1 LKSKRKVLL
10 VGMLDSI
17 HLAKWINRF
26 DTSLVEF
33 TIFPSKKFKKLH
45 PYLSSNLNE
54 GQVLH
59 FSRHAKYL
67 SYKYV
72 GYYDFFLHEI
82 LGKFI
87 PIFSRKESLKR
98 LLKSPF
104 DFMHAHELQGAGYLC
119 SDLSSE
125 TTAEFMLSIWG
136 SDLTY
141 FADLEGHREKV
152 SSALLRADS
161 ISAECIRDYRIA
173 KKLGFIGLELPIIPV
188 SASFNFSDRDNTL
201 VPMIDRNLILVK
213 TYGKPFG
220 RGDLAIDAIESFL
233 TDNADPEVFFY
244 SVGPDLVER
253 VRSLALKFS
262 GRVNFSLAR
271 APILQQDLYSYFR
284 RARLYVGVS
293 ESDGISTS
301 FLEAIA
307 FGAYPI
313 QTNTSCANEWEAI
326 GVSCSLINVATSSIM
341 EAMSENYYDL
351 DKLQQSQNINFMIAK
366 SKLDNVQISSIAQ
379 NFYFRNSSST

>member
-1 LKSKRKVLL
+1 
-10 VGMLDSI
+10 
-17 HLAKWINRF
+17 
-26 DTSLVEF
+26 
-33 TIFPSKKFKKLH
+33 
-45 PYLSSNLNE
+45 
-54 GQVLH
+54 
-59 FSRHAKYL
+59 
-67 SYKYV
+67 
-72 GYYDFFLHEI
+72 
-82 LGKFI
+82 
-87 PIFSRKESLKR
+87 
-98 LLKSPF
+98 
-104 DFMHAHELQGAGYLC
+104 
-119 SDLSSE
+119 
-125 TTAEFMLSIWG
+125 MLSIWG

-141 FADLEGHREKV
+141 FADLDGHREKV
-152 SSALLRADS
+152 SSALLKADS

-188 SASFNFSDRDNTL
+188 SASFNFSDRDDTL

-220 RGDLAIDAIESFL
+220 RGDLAIDAIENFL

-253 VRSLALKFS
+253 VKSLALKFS

-351 DKLQQSQNINFMIAK
+351 DKLQQSQSINFMIAK